1 MESFVLNISYSQ
13 IAVFRKGL
21 ENPFNDWDDTHIAQ
35 GFAWRPESVSF
46 GSLLNDGECY
56 INIST
61 KNEVLIS
68 NGSIRTIVVPFEVK
82 ESGIEIAS
90 ITDTIIVDIPSGLY
104 ELVFNIIP
112 NGKDGLDVYEFAFV
126 KNECPKPR
134 IELADELI
142 NPPEI
147 LLMQAKPAV

>member
-1 MESFVLNISYSQ
+1 MKSFILDISYSQ
-13 IAVFRKGL
+13 ISVFRKGL

-35 GFAWRPESVSF
+35 GFAWRPEAVSF

-56 INIST
+56 INISIQD
-61 KNEVLIS
+61 KVLKS

-82 ESGIEIAS
+82 ECGVEIAS
-90 ITDTIIVDIPSGLY
+90 ITDAIKVDIPSGIY

-126 KNECPKPR
+126 QNDGPKPR
-134 IELADELI
+134 IILADELI
-142 NPPEI
+142 NPPDT